1 MVKLTWVLWLAS
13 TVAKAARLTL
23 QTPHQSR
30 AEIDALWA
38 MLFWASPLSKCLVA
52 SSDIIQRQQRKDPDS
67 KLRVYETTICLE
79 VGADADSPATFWTF
93 RPATKDD
100 HWACL
105 LLGCNKTVLLP
116 TQSIGMLLPSLLSR
130 EKIAW
135 LPEIISQL
143 SRMGLVSWRERGRVG
158 AENPRSLH
166 ATPSRYS
173 EFV

>member
-23 QTPHQSR
+23 RTPHQSR

-38 MLFWASPLSKCLVA
+38 MLFWASPLSKCLAA

-93 RPATKDD
+93 RPTTKDD

-116 TQSIGMLLPSLLSR
+116 TQSIGMLSPSLLSR

-135 LPEIISQL
+135 LPDIISQL
-143 SRMGLVSWRERGRVG
+143 SRTGLVSRRQRGRVG
-158 AENPRSLH
+158 AESQRSPRVNPFMCSGG
-166 ATPSRYS
+166 
-173 EFV
+173 V